1 MTGIPSGVVMICVD
15 DTGREIATVH
25 DFDRSGYGG
34 FTLQRSQEIRC
45 KNRLA
50 RAVIDR
56 YSNPIISA
64 TMSEWHRDELLK
76 NLISKH
82 GYKVHTVFL
91 PEELQDNGGDA

>member
-1 MTGIPSGVVMICVD
+1 MTDIPSGVVMVCVD
-15 DTGREIATVH
+15 AAGREIATVH

-50 RAVIDR
+50 RAVIDA
-56 YSNPIISA
+56 YSNPIIA
-64 TMSEWHRDELLK
+64 QCMSEWHRDELLK
-76 NLISKH
+76 KLISDH

-91 PEELQDNGGDA
+91 PDELRDEGEGS